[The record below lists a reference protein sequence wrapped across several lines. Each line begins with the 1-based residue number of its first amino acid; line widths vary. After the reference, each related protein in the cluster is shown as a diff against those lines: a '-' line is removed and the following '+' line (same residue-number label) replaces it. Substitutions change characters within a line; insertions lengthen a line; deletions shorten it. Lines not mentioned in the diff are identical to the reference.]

1 LISLKEKKNCL
12 DFEELDSMKLE
23 YEKSKASYQSEEG
36 ENSIFLINSNVNEE
50 MKELLKQ
57 HTNEK
62 NKRKRIFQNEFT
74 SQVKK
79 KQKKTVVKPTTQR
92 KQRKKKDDEP
102 KTLLETVKLIL
113 PSQME
118 VSSPAT
124 ASSSNQDN
132 FSNQEDLDFES
143 QLEAQLEM
151 NANEKEEKPKKKR
164 KRKIE
169 TISSDLID
177 SSIDAFLSSK
187 KTKPNLP
194 PSVKKVKKPTAVPK
208 VVQNAVVQDEVT
220 EVSKEQFEGSIVE
233 SMKRTPRTRK
243 PTERYLESIV
253 KTEKDESFL

>member
-1 LISLKEKKNCL
+1 
-12 DFEELDSMKLE
+12 MKLE
-23 YEKSKASYQSEEG
+23 YEKSKNCYQSEGG
-36 ENSIFLINSNVNEE
+36 ENSIFLINSDLNEE
-50 MKELLKQ
+50 MKDVLKQ

-74 SQVKK
+74 TQSKK
-79 KQKKTVVKPTTQR
+79 KKKIVTPTTTQR

-118 VSSPAT
+118 VSSSPVT
-124 ASSSNQDN
+124 ASSSNQEN
-132 FSNQEDLDFES
+132 LEDLEFES
-143 QLEAQLEM
+143 QLEAQMEM
-151 NANEKEEKPKKKR
+151 NSKEEKPKKKR

-169 TISSDLID
+169 SISSDLID

-194 PSVKKVKKPTAVPK
+194 GGIQKPKKPTVPK
-208 VVQNAVVQDEVT
+208 VNQKVVQEDIE
-220 EVSKEQFEGSIVE
+220 EVSKEQFEGTIAE

-243 PTERYLESIV
+243 PTERYLESLKV
-253 KTEKDESFL
+253 KTEKDETFL